1 MNLNLPVEVNDFV
14 RSLVAQ
20 GRYSSEEAAVVD
32 GLRLLMGRERLREKI
47 AEGVE
52 RQKVASDKRWQ
63 SVKRWQEP
71 KTGVQGTATV
81 SEPRVRHIS
90 AAFPTRQ
97 RGDVKGFSQSAV
109 RALRFRPN
117 GAKCD
122 SLGQRP
128 RKDHTA
134 QTPKPQR
141 GETNGIAPRCFAPL
155 GLF

>member
-1 MNLNLPVEVNDFV
+1 MFQ
-14 RSLVAQ
+14 LVVIPPPIVMPPPSA
-20 GRYSSEEAAVVD
+20 
-32 GLRLLMGRERLREKI
+32 I
-47 AEGVE
+47 ASPSNKFG
-52 RQKVASDKRWQ
+52 
-63 SVKRWQEP
+63 P
-71 KTGVQGTATV
+71 
-81 SEPRVRHIS
+81 
-90 AAFPTRQ
+90 
-97 RGDVKGFSQSAV
+97 QSAV

-128 RKDHTA
+128 RKDHNA